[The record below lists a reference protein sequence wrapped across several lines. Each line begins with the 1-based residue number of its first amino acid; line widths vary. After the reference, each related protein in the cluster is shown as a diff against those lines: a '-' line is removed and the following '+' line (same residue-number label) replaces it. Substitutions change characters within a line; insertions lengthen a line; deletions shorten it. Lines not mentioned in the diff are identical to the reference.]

1 MGYNGAEMC
10 ERIVIYMLYLIRKRY
25 DSKYIGY
32 IVMTDQT
39 YAKLEVN
46 QPQKKQKNSYSLC
59 LSKKAYK

>member
-32 IVMTDQT
+32 IVMTD
-39 YAKLEVN
+39 
-46 QPQKKQKNSYSLC
+46 
-59 LSKKAYK
+59 